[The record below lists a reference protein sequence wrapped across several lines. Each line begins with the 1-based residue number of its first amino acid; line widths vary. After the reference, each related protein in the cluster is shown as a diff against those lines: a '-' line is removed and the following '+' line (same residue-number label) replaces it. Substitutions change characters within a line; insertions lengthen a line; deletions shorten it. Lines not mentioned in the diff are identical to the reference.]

1 MQCLLNTDESDAEV
15 RTEEW
20 FRKSLQICCNS
31 VKKCAR
37 HLIMIAVTE
46 SSWSKTSQH
55 TVPCLSMMMNM
66 MSTMNMVNLW
76 MKRSDETALLVTF
89 NNQFHSLVGCDSSPR
104 SPNVSVFV
112 CHTCYNCTK
121 ALNFKVFRLK
131 DFLRTSEGLTSRSPQ
146 VFETCWS

>member
-15 RTEEW
+15 RTGEW
-20 FRKSLQICCNS
+20 FRKSLQNCCNS

-46 SSWSKTSQH
+46 SSSSKTSQH
-55 TVPCLSMMMNM
+55 TLPCLSMMMNM
-66 MSTMNMVNLW
+66 VNMVNIW
-76 MKRSDETALLVTF
+76 MKRSDETCLLVTF
-89 NNQFHSLVGCDSSPR
+89 NNQFHSPFGCDSSSR

-121 ALNFKVFRLK
+121 AINFKVFRLK
-131 DFLRTSEGLTSRSPQ
+131 DILRTSEGLLKD
-146 VFETCWS
+146 F